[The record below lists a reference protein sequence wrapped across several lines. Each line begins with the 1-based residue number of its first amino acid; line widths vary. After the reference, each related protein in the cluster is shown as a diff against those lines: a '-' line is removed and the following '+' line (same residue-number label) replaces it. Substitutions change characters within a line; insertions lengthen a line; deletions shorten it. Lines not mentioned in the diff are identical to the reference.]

1 MLVFD
6 FEMHDSLISCF
17 LDPFGLNDFRMNSE
31 SEYTPSIS
39 KKCRSQSLHTWQYIT
54 LTIHILK
61 IKNNILYANICI
73 FILVKKYGQSKLCE

>member
-31 SEYTPSIS
+31 SEYTPSVS
-39 KKCRSQSLHTWQYIT
+39 KKCRSQSLHT
-54 LTIHILK
+54 
-61 IKNNILYANICI
+61 
-73 FILVKKYGQSKLCE
+73 